1 MTIESEYQ
9 RAKATLRHINS
20 KITPEAR
27 ERCAAHTLADQLAQL
42 RTIHAVEL
50 AVLQKRQSQ
59 DQSDVET
66 AFMADASWS
75 GQHARLNPKGWEQT
89 DA

>member
-1 MTIESEYQ
+1 MNLDTDYQ
-9 RAKATLRHINS
+9 KAKIALRHINS

-42 RTIHAVEL
+42 RTIHSVEL

-75 GQHARLNPKGWEQT
+75 GQHARLNPKGWET
-89 DA
+89 PDA